1 MTDKED
7 KKKAVSVK
15 QLKEFLTQQSEE
27 GLQKLIVDLYAL
39 SVENRNFISTQ
50 CYLSKN
56 TLDIYEQIIGGA
68 LYPKIGKPLKLSM
81 GRKAISD
88 YKKASGDEVGVL
100 DIMVY
105 YVEMGT
111 KFTLEY
117 GDIYE
122 EFYDSLESM
131 FKKVAL

>member
-1 MTDKED
+1 
-7 KKKAVSVK
+7 
-15 QLKEFLTQQSEE
+15 
-27 GLQKLIVDLYAL
+27 
-39 SVENRNFISTQ
+39 
-50 CYLSKN
+50 
-56 TLDIYEQIIGGA
+56 
-68 LYPKIGKPLKLSM
+68 M

>member
-15 QLKEFLTQQSEE
+15 QLKEFLAQQSEE

-39 SVENRNFISTQ
+39 SVENRNFISTR

-68 LYPKIGKPLKLSM
+68 L
-81 GRKAISD
+81 
-88 YKKASGDEVGVL
+88 
-100 DIMVY
+100 
-105 YVEMGT
+105 
-111 KFTLEY
+111 
-117 GDIYE
+117 
-122 EFYDSLESM
+122 
-131 FKKVAL
+131 